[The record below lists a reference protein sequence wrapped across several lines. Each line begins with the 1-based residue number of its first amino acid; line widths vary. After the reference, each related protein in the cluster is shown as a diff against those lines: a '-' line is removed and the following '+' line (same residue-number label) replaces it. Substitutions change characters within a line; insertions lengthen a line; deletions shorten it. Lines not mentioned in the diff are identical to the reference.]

1 VVFSTGNLYPLMPVV
16 SGGAVKQSPSAPVA
30 EHARSALGR
39 ERVFG
44 YFSGT
49 LMALF
54 RLDVAVKLRY
64 GVVQD
69 VAQKVRAGESVS
81 LALRWVKLICP
92 RDARAWALRSLLLAQ
107 SPPLALNVPGAERG
121 SVRWLARRPGNLLGK
136 EPRFGA
142 EEAETAL
149 LSDATTAHGPFGLP
163 TVALNTVVQWGAH
176 WVTEELPTRIRPT
189 HFSGRC

>member
-1 VVFSTGNLYPLMPVV
+1 MPVV

-121 SVRWLARRPGNLLGK
+121 SVRWLARRLGNLLGK